1 MPNFRFKLPSRNWL
15 IFLSVTGS
23 FTTAILYDR
32 YHRKRAQQRWCNL
45 VSHIAHES
53 LPPSQMPR
61 RITIFLSAPPGDSI
75 RAAREHF
82 HEYVK
87 PVLAAAA
94 MDWDVIEGRR
104 EGDVRAGLAEKIRKR
119 RRKDGEEPLTGE
131 KTKPSEETED
141 LVQEWR
147 VKAGVQDWEGVQG
160 DLVLGR
166 HTWKEYVRGLHEGW
180 LGPLDPPL
188 ETAEPSA
195 AKNEASPLTAEQ
207 QSSAGDDGSPT
218 SDTLP
223 TSDPLN
229 ATAGSAKPPP
239 DIAETS
245 TPTDHASPLDAEQ
258 QLSAGDDGSPISEML
273 QTSDSPT
280 ATADS
285 AESPIEPAQAEAQ
298 KVEKPK
304 TPVQIPPYIS
314 TSAYSS
320 APLAPTTPMVLPP
333 TTILPLPHLLGFLN
347 TPIRIYR
354 FLNRRHLADET
365 GREVAALVLA
375 SYIRPWDSRSE
386 GTGDLPFPG
395 DQNSTGDQRSEDGAS
410 QERWKP
416 EGVLEGEE
424 RDWHKVAWKRYQGEP
439 ERVWRN
445 SIVIE
450 PRIRERMRR
459 FDLPG
464 AEEDQ
469 ARKDDGRDPAA
480 KGLWASVKQTMG
492 WEEDGAVKGWEH
504 GSVGAESE

>member
-1 MPNFRFKLPSRNWL
+1 MADKPPGPVEGAAKDVLSAPQPKPAGNPVFRMMGMPNFRFKLPSRNWL
-15 IFLSVTGS
+15 IFLSITGS

-32 YHRKRAQQRWCNL
+32 YHKKRAKQRWCNV
-45 VSHIAHES
+45 VSHIAHEP
-53 LPPSQMPR
+53 LPITQMPR

-119 RRKDGEEPLTGE
+119 RRKHGE
-131 KTKPSEETED
+131 KPVTSQETKPSEETED
-141 LVQEWR
+141 LVQECR
-147 VKAGVQDWEGVQG
+147 DKNGVKDWEGVQG

-166 HTWKEYVRGLHEGW
+166 HTWKEYIRGLHEGW
-180 LGPLDPPL
+180 LGPLDPPPDTS
-188 ETAEPSA
+188 ETST
-195 AKNEASPLTAEQ
+195 AKNDASPL
-207 QSSAGDDGSPT
+207 PT
-218 SDTLP
+218 EP
-223 TSDPLN
+223 
-229 ATAGSAKPPP
+229 
-239 DIAETS
+239 
-245 TPTDHASPLDAEQ
+245 
-258 QLSAGDDGSPISEML
+258 LSAGDGDPPASDTL
-273 QTSDSPT
+273 QTSDSST

-285 AESPIEPAQAEAQ
+285 TKPPTDPAQAET
-298 KVEKPK
+298 KKEEKPK
-304 TPVQIPPYIS
+304 TPVLLPAYIS

-320 APLAPTTPMVLPP
+320 ASLAPTTPNVLPP

-375 SYIRPWDSRSE
+375 SYSRPWDTKSE
-386 GTGDLPFPG
+386 FTGNLP
-395 DQNSTGDQRSEDGAS
+395 TS
-410 QERWKP
+410 QERWGP

-445 SIVIE
+445 DMVIE
-450 PRIRERMRR
+450 PRIGERMRR
-459 FDLPG
+459 FDLLG
-464 AEEDQ
+464 IDEEE
-469 ARKDDGRDPAA
+469 ARKDDGQNPAA
-480 KGLWASVKQTMG
+480 KGLWANIKETMG
-492 WEEDGAVKGWEH
+492 WEEDRAVKGWEH
-504 GSVGAESE
+504 GNIGEESM

>member
-1 MPNFRFKLPSRNWL
+1 MADKPPAPVESAAKDVRPTPQPKPTGNPVFRMMGMPNFRFKLPSRNWL
-15 IFLSVTGS
+15 IFLSITGS

-119 RRKDGEEPLTGE
+119 RRKDGEAPVTGE
-131 KTKPSEETED
+131 ETKPLEETED
-141 LVQEWR
+141 LVQQWR
-147 VKAGVQDWEGVQG
+147 VKAGVKDLEGVQG
-160 DLVLGR
+160 DLILGR

-180 LGPLDPPL
+180 LGPLDPPPD
-188 ETAEPSA
+188 TAELSTPGDD
-195 AKNEASPLTAEQ
+195 ASPLTE
-207 QSSAGDDGSPT
+207 
-218 SDTLP
+218 
-223 TSDPLN
+223 
-229 ATAGSAKPPP
+229 
-239 DIAETS
+239 
-245 TPTDHASPLDAEQ
+245 EQ
-258 QLSAGDDGSPISEML
+258 QLSAGDDGSPISETL
-273 QTSDSPT
+273 QTSESPT
-280 ATADS
+280 ATAES
-285 AESPIEPAQAEAQ
+285 AKPANEPAQAEAK

-375 SYIRPWDSRSE
+375 GYIRPWDSRSE

-395 DQNSTGDQRSEDGAS
+395 DQSSTGDQRSEARAS
-410 QERWKP
+410 QERWEP

-459 FDLPG
+459 FDLPE
-464 AEEDQ
+464 ADEDQ
-469 ARKDDGRDPAA
+469 ARKDEGRDPAA
-480 KGLWASVKQTMG
+480 KGLWARVKETMG

-504 GSVGAESE
+504 GSVGEESE